1 MNTKTSDV
9 KADAVNSIQI
19 QGQLLDALNFLV
31 QTLIQKKCSGGD
43 ENGILIHSC
52 NIFPALQNS
61 NQFCMSLKKCKPR
74 ASHGRCKLLK
84 SRLRPLSACSEA
96 TKKKSQEKKWKFLK
110 VQTFVTHSMISCKY
124 ICCTVVLKMIFNHMI
139 NPFSYRVN
147 NLYIIEIDGG
157 KGPMCMTI

>member
-52 NIFPALQNS
+52 DIFPALQNS
-61 NQFCMSLKKCKPR
+61 NQLCMSLKKCKPR
-74 ASHGRCKLLK
+74 ASHGRCKLLNLDYNHWVHAV
-84 SRLRPLSACSEA
+84 R
-96 TKKKSQEKKWKFLK
+96 KKKNPKKRNGSF
-110 VQTFVTHSMISCKY
+110 
-124 ICCTVVLKMIFNHMI
+124 
-139 NPFSYRVN
+139 
-147 NLYIIEIDGG
+147 
-157 KGPMCMTI
+157 